1 MEKTHLSKISIV
13 HTIKL
18 VYRGLLFL
26 AAVAAYI
33 VAQIRNED
41 LIDKKNPLLVVLLGV
56 IWVVF
61 VAEMM
66 SRMFPSPLESMGCE
80 KQFRRNYKPVEGATP
95 RLQSGRVTF
104 AVAFVWIALNALFGG
119 LYLAGIFDR
128 GLLLLIALAY
138 SVCDMI
144 CILFFCPFQT
154 WFMKNKCCTTCRI
167 YNWDYAMMFTPFVF
181 IPSVY
186 TWTLLGLAVVLLVLW
201 EVRVH
206 LAPQRFCECSNDSLA
221 CKNCKEKLCHHKR
234 QLRRFW
240 KTQTAALSER
250 REKIEGKVEQLEEK
264 LKNRLPKDK

>member
-1 MEKTHLSKISIV
+1 MMKRLSKISLV
-13 HTIKL
+13 HYIKL

-26 AAVAAYI
+26 AAVAVYI
-33 VAQIRNED
+33 VSRVHHTD
-41 LIDKKNPLLVVLLGV
+41 LLNTESPLFLVLLGV

-61 VAEMM
+61 VAEML

-80 KQFRRNYKPVEGATP
+80 KQFRRNLRPVEGETP
-95 RLQSGRVTF
+95 HLQSGKITF

-119 LYLAGIFDR
+119 LYFAGIFDR

-167 YNWDYAMMFTPFVF
+167 YNWDYAMMFTPLVF
-181 IPSVY
+181 IPSIY

-206 LAPQRFCECSNDSLA
+206 AFPERFCECSNQSLA

-234 QLRRFW
+234 QLRALW

-250 REKIEGKVEQLEEK
+250 REKIEEKVSGIEEK
-264 LKNRLPKDK
+264 LKSRLPKE

>member
-1 MEKTHLSKISIV
+1 MEKKRLSKISVV
-13 HTIKL
+13 HILKL

-33 VAQIRNED
+33 VSRIQGVE
-41 LIDKKNPLLVVLLGV
+41 LIDEKNTLMLVLLGA

-61 VAEMM
+61 VAEML

-80 KQFRRNYKPVEGATP
+80 KQFKRNYKPVENAEP
-95 RLQSGRVTF
+95 HLQSWKSTF

-119 LYLAGIFDR
+119 LYIAHIFDR

-181 IPSVY
+181 MPSFY
-186 TWTLLGLAVVLLVLW
+186 TWTLLGLAVLLLVLW
-201 EVRVH
+201 EIRVH
-206 LAPQRFCECSNDSLA
+206 AMPERFCECCNESLA
-221 CKNCKEKLCHHKR
+221 CKNCQEKLCHHKR
-234 QLRRFW
+234 QLRAFW
-240 KTQTAALSER
+240 KTQTAALADR
-250 REKIEGKVEQLEEK
+250 KEKIEEKVELLEDK
-264 LKNRLPKDK
+264 LKSRLPKDK

>member
-1 MEKTHLSKISIV
+1 MEKKRLSKISAI
-13 HTIKL
+13 HILKL
-18 VYRGLLFL
+18 VYRGVLFL

-33 VAQIRNED
+33 ASRIRHTD
-41 LIDKKNPLLVVLLGV
+41 LISEKSPLLLVLLGV

-61 VAEMM
+61 VAEML

-80 KQFRRNYKPVEGATP
+80 KQFKSNYKPVKGAEP
-95 RLQSGRVTF
+95 HLQSGKITF

-119 LYLAGIFDR
+119 LYIANIFDR
-128 GLLLLIALAY
+128 GILLLIALAY

-181 IPSVY
+181 IPSWY
-186 TWTLLGLAVVLLVLW
+186 TWTLLGLALVLLVLW

-206 LAPQRFCECSNDSLA
+206 TAPVRFCECCNDALA

-234 QLRRFW
+234 QLRAFW
-240 KTQTAALSER
+240 KKQTTALSDRKEQ
-250 REKIEGKVEQLEEK
+250 IEEKVEQLEEK
-264 LKNRLPKDK
+264 LKSRLPKDK

>member
-1 MEKTHLSKISIV
+1 MEKKRFSTIS
-13 HTIKL
+13 TIHILKL

-26 AAVAAYI
+26 AAVAAY
-33 VAQIRNED
+33 VLARVNGED
-41 LIDKKNPLLVVLLGV
+41 LIDEKSPLIFVLLGV

-61 VAEMM
+61 VAEML

-80 KQFRRNYKPVEGATP
+80 KQFRRNYKPVEDAVP
-95 RLQSGRVTF
+95 QLQSGKVTF

-119 LYLAGIFDR
+119 LYLANIFDR

-167 YNWDYAMMFTPFVF
+167 YNWDYAMMFTPLVFV
-181 IPSVY
+181 PHWY
-186 TWTLLGLAVVLLVLW
+186 TWTLLGLAAVLLVLW

-206 LAPQRFCECSNDSLA
+206 ARPERFCECCNESLA
-221 CKNCKEKLCHHKR
+221 CKNCQEKLCHHKR

-240 KTQTAALSER
+240 KSHKNEFAGW
-250 REKIEGKVEQLEEK
+250 REKLEDKVEQLEEK
-264 LKNRLPKDK
+264 LKNHLPKDK

>member
-1 MEKTHLSKISIV
+1 MEKKRLSKISAI
-13 HTIKL
+13 HILKL

-33 VAQIRNED
+33 VSRIQHAD
-41 LIDKKNPLLVVLLGV
+41 LIDEKSPLMLVLLGA

-61 VAEMM
+61 VAEML

-80 KQFRRNYKPVEGATP
+80 KQFKQNYKPVEGATP
-95 RLQSGRVTF
+95 HLQSGKVTF
-104 AVAFVWIALNALFGG
+104 AVAFVWLALNALFGG

-128 GLLLLIALAY
+128 GILLLIALAY

-167 YNWDYAMMFTPFVF
+167 YNWDYAMMFTPLVF
-181 IPSVY
+181 IPSFY
-186 TWTLLGLAVVLLVLW
+186 TWTLLGLALVLLALW
-201 EVRVH
+201 EVRVKVV
-206 LAPQRFCECSNDSLA
+206 PERFCECCNESLA

-234 QLRRFW
+234 QLRAFW
-240 KTQTAALSER
+240 KTQTAALSDR
-250 REKIEGKVEQLEEK
+250 KEKIEEKVEQLEEK